1 MSKEE
6 EEALEYGLDHYIPAQ
21 LDKRRLEVE
30 FESFYQN
37 ILRNIPDLPEE
48 QKQGIKTKFL
58 STFNNYKKIKAPYEY
73 QDVVKNLSKNN
84 DICLLKQDKGRG
96 IIIMDRTKYVEKCM
110 ELLNTDKFVQLDE
123 DPTASFETRVQ
134 NCLRGM
140 KKRLGMQTY
149 NQVYPTSSRPGQFYG
164 VAKLHKLPPNSKDV
178 NALPIRP
185 IISNI
190 GTATY
195 KTSKYLAKL
204 LSPLTKSEY
213 TVESTKDF
221 ISSLNDVNIG
231 QNYDMVSFD
240 VSSLFTNVPL
250 DHTINLILDQV
261 YKKKRIKTKLKR
273 DEMKQ
278 LLELCTKE
286 MHFSFDGKIYK
297 QVDGVCMG
305 SPLGPVLANV
315 FMVDLETKIAPR
327 LKPIMPMWKRYV
339 DDTFTFVKKDSIDQ
353 VIASLNGFHE
363 NIKFTHESEQ
373 LKKIP
378 FLDVLITRTGDGTL
392 DTAVYRKPTNNNV
405 YIHWRSYGPKQWK
418 TGTLAGI
425 IRRAYSICSTK
436 EALSS
441 ELDFIRHVF
450 ITINGYPKYL
460 VESMLKKFE
469 ETNKAHPETDTQ
481 TSTEPAESQKA
492 EEKIVKPTLMLKVP
506 FRGNEGQTLVKRLEE
521 SLKQTLKDK
530 IEYRI
535 VHTGTKISR
544 YFSLKDKTCQSHQ
557 SNIIYRYPCRN
568 KKCKDDYVGETG
580 RRKAKRTGEH
590 AGTDKQS
597 EILKHTQKT
606 KHPRAKEEGFE
617 ILATNYPNRTKRK
630 LAEAMFIRDLKPTLN
645 RQKDSY
651 KLHLF
656 A

>member
-1 MSKEE
+1 M
-6 EEALEYGLDHYIPAQ
+6 L
-21 LDKRRLEVE
+21 
-30 FESFYQN
+30 
-37 ILRNIPDLPEE
+37 
-48 QKQGIKTKFL
+48 
-58 STFNNYKKIKAPYEY
+58 
-73 QDVVKNLSKNN
+73 
-84 DICLLKQDKGRG
+84 
-96 IIIMDRTKYVEKCM
+96 
-110 ELLNTDKFVQLDE
+110 
-123 DPTASFETRVQ
+123 
-134 NCLRGM
+134 
-140 KKRLGMQTY
+140 
-149 NQVYPTSSRPGQFYG
+149 
-164 VAKLHKLPPNSKDV
+164 
-178 NALPIRP
+178 
-185 IISNI
+185 
-190 GTATY
+190 
-195 KTSKYLAKL
+195 
-204 LSPLTKSEY
+204 
-213 TVESTKDF
+213 
-221 ISSLNDVNIG
+221 
-231 QNYDMVSFD
+231 
-240 VSSLFTNVPL
+240 PL